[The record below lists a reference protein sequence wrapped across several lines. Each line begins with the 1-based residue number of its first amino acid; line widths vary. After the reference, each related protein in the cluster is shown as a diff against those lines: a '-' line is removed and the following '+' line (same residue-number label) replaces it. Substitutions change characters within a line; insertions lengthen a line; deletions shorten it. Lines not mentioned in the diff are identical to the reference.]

1 MTLGFQIARICTANF
16 SLSDNM
22 TIIQDFLKLGVRVK
36 LFDIPHPCEKSM
48 NKVVIRQLGLQQYQ
62 DTLDAMVGFT
72 GRRGPE
78 TADEVW
84 CLEHEPVFTL
94 GLAGKTEHLLEPG
107 GIPVHK
113 TDRGGQVTYHGPGQ
127 LVVYPLIDLKRLGV
141 SIKGYVNLLEQAVID
156 FLATFDLEARRRPG
170 MPGVYLDDS
179 KIAALGVRVRKGCC
193 YHGLALNVRMD
204 LSPFRR
210 INPCGYP
217 GLEVTQLADR
227 GVDLTVDETI
237 EKFLPCL
244 LEQFAYEEVKIFDIV
259 PLITVFP

>member
-1 MTLGFQIARICTANF
+1 
-16 SLSDNM
+16 
-22 TIIQDFLKLGVRVK
+22 
-36 LFDIPHPCEKSM
+36 M
-48 NKVVIRQLGLQQYQ
+48 NKVLIRQFGLREYQ
-62 DTLDAMVGFT
+62 GIHKAMVGFT
-72 GRRGPE
+72 DRRGPE
-78 TADEVW
+78 TADEIW

-94 GLAGKTEHLLEPG
+94 GLAGKTEHLLDPG
-107 GIPVHK
+107 EIPVHK
-113 TDRGGQVTYHGPGQ
+113 VDRGGQVTYHGPGQ
-127 LVVYPLIDLKRLGV
+127 LVVYPLLDLKRLGV
-141 SIKGYVNLLEQAVID
+141 SIKGYVNMLEQAVID
-156 FLATFDLEARRRPG
+156 FLAAFDLEARRRPG

-193 YHGLALNVRMD
+193 YHGLALNVCMD

-244 LEQFAYEEVKIFDIV
+244 LEQFTYEEVEIFDKTDRSG
-259 PLITVFP
+259 LRHSYDNSSA

>member
-1 MTLGFQIARICTANF
+1 M
-16 SLSDNM
+16 S
-22 TIIQDFLKLGVRVK
+22 
-36 LFDIPHPCEKSM
+36 
-48 NKVVIRQLGLQQYQ
+48 KVIIRQPGLQEYQ
-62 DTLDAMVGFT
+62 DIHDAMVAFT
-72 GRRGPE
+72 NQRSPQ
-78 TADEVW
+78 TVDEIW

-94 GLAGKTEHLLEPG
+94 GMAGKTEHLLDPG
-107 GIPVHK
+107 AIPVRR
-113 TDRGGQVTYHGPGQ
+113 TNRGGQVTYHGPGQ

-156 FLATFDLEARRRPG
+156 CLAGFGLDAQRRAG
-170 MPGVYLDDS
+170 MPGVYLEDS

-193 YHGLALNVRMD
+193 YHGLALNVNMD

-227 GVDLTVDETI
+227 DVDLTVGETL

-244 LEQFAYEEVKIFDIV
+244 LEQFPYNEVDMSDE
-259 PLITVFP
+259 